1 MEYTYRTHEEI
12 LNSLPQDVARHI
24 RQTSEAIDRCKE
36 QGHTELVRQY
46 KDGERGYIIALRD
59 CGFIGTV
66 DMRRLIVRYVQR

>member
-12 LNSLPQDVARHI
+12 LNSLPESIATYIRH
-24 RQTSEAIDRCKE
+24 TSKTIDRYKE
-36 QGHTELVRQY
+36 QGHTELVRQQ
-46 KDGERGYIIALRD
+46 KDVGRGYIIALRD